1 MFVGFFI
8 LVLDLFLDVSDEEL
22 ENNIIIIIVCVILS
36 KEEIH
41 FL

>member
-22 ENNIIIIIVCVILS
+22 ENNIIIMCVWFLS

>member
-22 ENNIIIIIVCVILS
+22 ENNIIIMCV
-36 KEEIH
+36 
-41 FL
+41 

>member
-22 ENNIIIIIVCVILS
+22 ENNIIIIIMCV
-36 KEEIH
+36 
-41 FL
+41 